1 MIGIATS
8 VLSDAAFA
16 DQEHQADV
24 RARVQIQV
32 AQEPHLVGGGLVEE
46 GRHLHRGRR
55 SKKPQS
61 SHPQGPRFH
70 GMLAGRCR
78 QEPSQRQRRPGAHL

>member
-24 RARVQIQV
+24 RARVQIEV
-32 AQEPHLVGGGLVEE
+32 AQEPHLVGGGFVEE

-55 SKKPQS
+55 STEPQP
-61 SHPQGPRFH
+61 SHPQGPRLY
-70 GMLAGRCR
+70 GMLAGRCC
-78 QEPSQRQRRPGAHL
+78 QEPSQRQRRPSTYL